1 MNQAGLGETLQRL
14 GAAALVLALV
24 GCHGSGSSDALM
36 IKTLSNRADLV
47 AGGAALVEIVLPAGA
62 SGALTVDVGG
72 RNVSDA
78 FAQRA
83 NGRVI
88 GLVTGLSPG
97 NNVVTA
103 KIDGKKGASLTIS
116 NHPIGGPVFSGPQ
129 IQPWICATPTAQP
142 ATSTSPATFASGLS
156 TAAVDAQCNIATEY
170 KLYYRTT
177 AGGCSLAL
185 PDPNPPTPPPPNPCF
200 KTYNPAASRPAD
212 LATTTTDKGVT
223 VPYIVRVE
231 RGTINRGIY
240 DIAVLFD
247 PTSDWKPYAPQPGWN
262 GKLLYSYGASTN
274 QPRVQQR
281 PNSSWVDDN
290 ALSRGFMVAVNM
302 LTDSALNSNRVVAAE
317 TTMMMKEHI
326 VNTYGEIRYTMG
338 TGCSGGSILQNTVAS
353 IYPGLLDGLQV
364 SCTYADSETTG
375 TEVSECVLLV
385 NYFTTPQ
392 FAASL
397 PPGLTQAEINA
408 RKAAIAGHQDQTGC
422 QSWNNLF
429 GNNNK
434 PGQFVPRVVVN
445 PNTGD
450 MADAPPARN
459 NCLLLPSQV
468 YNPTTNPNGARCSP
482 PDHAVSIWGMAPGTN
497 YARVTRDN
505 VGVQYGLKAFMSG
518 AITAEE
524 FVTLNERIG
533 GIDSDSNITT
543 DVPVASRM
551 VADPDALNTAY
562 VSGIVS
568 DGFNLG
574 KVPIIDVRG
583 YDNASPS
590 MTAIHFTWRSFSL
603 RDRLDKANS
612 NHDNHVL
619 WRFGTGLTAP
629 PASGLTLLSF
639 VTLDKWLSNIE
650 ADQSNATTAQKV
662 SRNKPPEAF
671 DFCYLSTDPT
681 FSTKV
686 TDQSVCDADPRLR
699 AYSSPRQTAGGPL
712 SENVLKCI
720 LKPFNA
726 DDYNG
731 APTGAP
737 SAAQLTRLQAVFPS
751 GVCDWSRPGQFQ
763 HPATS
768 PMTFEAGP
776 GGRVLG
782 PAPTSNPL

>member
-1 MNQAGLGETLQRL
+1 M
-14 GAAALVLALV
+14 AA
-24 GCHGSGSSDALM
+24 S
-36 IKTLSNRADLV
+36 
-47 AGGAALVEIVLPAGA
+47 A
-62 SGALTVDVGG
+62 SGLKVDVGG
-72 RNVSDA
+72 RDVSDA
-78 FAQRA
+78 FAPRA
-83 NGRVI
+83 SGRIV
-88 GLVTGLSPG
+88 GLVTGLASG

-103 KIDGKKGASLTIS
+103 KLAGTKSASLTIN
-116 NHPIGGPVFSGPQ
+116 NHPIGGPVFTGPQ
-129 IQPWICATPTAQP
+129 IQPWICATPAAQP
-142 ATSTSPATFASGLS
+142 ATSTTPATFASGLS

-170 KLYYRTT
+170 KLYYKTT
-177 AGGCSLAL
+177 AMDCSFAL
-185 PDPNPPTPPPPNPCF
+185 PDPSPPTPPPTNPCF
-200 KTYNPAASRPAD
+200 KPYSPAGA
-212 LATTTTDKGVT
+212 LATTTTDKGVM

-247 PTSDWKPYAPQPGWN
+247 PTADWKPYAPQAGWN

-281 PNSSWVDDN
+281 PNSSWVDDT

-302 LTDSALNSNRVVAAE
+302 LTDSALNSNRVVATE

-326 VNTYGEIRYTMG
+326 VNTYGEIRYTLG
-338 TGCSGGSILQNTVAS
+338 TGCSGGSIMQNTVAS

-364 SCTYADSETTG
+364 ACMYPDSETTG

-385 NYFTTPQ
+385 NYFTSPQ
-392 FAASL
+392 FAA
-397 PPGLTQAEINA
+397 LTQGLSQVQINLK
-408 RKAAIAGHQDQTGC
+408 KAAIAGHQDQFGC
-422 QSWNNLF
+422 QSWNNSF
-429 GNNNK
+429 GNNNR
-434 PGQFVPRVVVN
+434 PGQYIPLVASP
-445 PNTGD
+445 TGD
-450 MADAPPARN
+450 LTPMPPARN

-505 VGVQYGLKAFMSG
+505 VGVQYGLKALMSG

-574 KVPIIDVRG
+574 KVPIIDLRG
-583 YDNASPS
+583 YDNSG
-590 MTAIHFTWRSFSL
+590 IHHTWRSFEL
-603 RDRLDKANS
+603 RQRLDMANG
-612 NHDNHVL
+612 NHDNHVM
-619 WRFGTGLTAP
+619 WRFGAGLTAP
-629 PASGLTLLSF
+629 PASGLTLQSF
-639 VTLDKWLSNIE
+639 LTLDKWLSNIE
-650 ADQSNATTAQKV
+650 ADQSTAPIAQKV

-671 DFCYLSTDPT
+671 DFCYLSTDTT

-686 TDQSVCDADPRLR
+686 TDQGTCDADPRLK
-699 AYSSPRQTAGGPL
+699 AFSSPRQTAGGPV
-712 SENVLKCI
+712 SENILKCQ
-720 LKPFNA
+720 LKPFSA
-726 DDYNG
+726 DDYTG
-731 APTGAP
+731 APTGVP
-737 SAAQLTRLQAVFPS
+737 SAAQLTRLQAVFPT
-751 GVCDWSRPGQFQ
+751 GVCDWSRPGQYQ

-768 PMTFEAGP
+768 PMTYEGGP

-782 PAPTSNPL
+782 PAPISNPL